1 MQKLASLDQLRILQ
15 ASVLAHRGVDRLM
28 DVMRDSREYV
38 RNEGLL
44 LMISLCEFNQEIQKI
59 TAFSS
64 AFECLF
70 HIIDKEVGN
79 NDVIV
84 LDALKLTHILLHGN
98 PSNVMYFRETGC
110 GDRLLPLLKV
120 EGSDVWMLTD
130 SKQEIVICALQ
141 ILRALIPRH
150 SSTAAES
157 RHLLHKLGYSNVVL
171 KLSLGRVNSLSIRM
185 MALEVLGDFLLDESN
200 EVRNWFQTATVFLP
214 LQEEAGMTD
223 MAQPALPRLVTVLL
237 FSPSFNERITALG
250 TFRCYLHS
258 NEGGQIEIVTTITP
272 SPNEIDEMEGD
283 GTVPAIPLDSPNS
296 KSGVGRR
303 VMACLF
309 SWNEGEVEKAER
321 AWFACKVIAESLKN
335 PTVKLHFLR
344 TPLRMT
350 VQDKELTTLMAGLV
364 EMLQRVGSQTS
375 EATPASS
382 SSSSSSSGASGPTFS
397 QNRRS
402 PETKVIL
409 AGIMYLLITW
419 MHECEEAVKAFIA
432 DPRNISILA
441 ELSTNHSRHAD
452 THIQGFACLLLALC
466 LTCNPDE
473 PDSPFNK
480 ENLRGII
487 TSIGREKLIET
498 LSRLRFSKEFIGA
511 EQDEFESG
519 TSDEYEEADLDPQIP
534 LSKKYDLWDVI
545 SMHLYDFDFTFLFKT
560 VYESAMKALGTGK
573 RKEKQGSSTPTP
585 VTTEAALRVEYE
597 QQIEHYKQLLEE
609 AKSAQPVAQEATLVS
624 DSLKEMLKGDQL
636 EIGADWTVERTILEY
651 KQMYQSLLAQN
662 KGLEETMQ
670 SMSGV
675 INDYEALVQQNQQ
688 QGDISDPQFAEAMKE
703 KETLIEER
711 TTMTEIIQRLETEN
725 ALLREESKGHEK
737 RANELLEKSKA
748 GEQGEDRIR
757 QLEEEV
763 AAKEASVSSLEA
775 EQEEL
780 LLCLVKEEMEVAK
793 LRERVRQLEMEKGI
807 PQEPKLSV

>member
-150 SSTAAES
+150 SSTANES
-157 RHLLHKLGYSNVVL
+157 RHLLHKLGYTGVVL

-200 EVRNWFQTATVFLP
+200 EIRNWFQTATVFLP

-223 MAQPALPRLVTVLL
+223 LAQPALPRLVTVLL
-237 FSPSFNERITALG
+237 FSPSFNERITALA

-258 NEGGQIEIVTTITP
+258 NENGQIEIVTTITP
-272 SPNEIDEMEGD
+272 SPNEMDED
-283 GTVPAIPLDSPNS
+283 PTVPAIPLDSPNS

-303 VMACLF
+303 TMACLF

-321 AWFACKVIAESLKN
+321 AWFACRVIAESLKN

-350 VQDKELTTLMAGLV
+350 VQNKELTTLMAGLV
-364 EMLQRVGSQTS
+364 EMLQKVGSQTT
-375 EATPASS
+375 EATPPSS
-382 SSSSSSSGASGPTFS
+382 SSSSSSSTPSGGAASSGSAFS

-409 AGIMYLLITW
+409 AGIMYLLTTW
-419 MHECEEAVKAFIA
+419 MHDCEEAVKAFIA

-473 PDSPFNK
+473 PKSPFNK

-487 TSIGREKLIET
+487 TSIGQEKLVET
-498 LSRLRFSKEFIGA
+498 LSRLRFSKEFISA
-511 EQDEFESG
+511 EQDEFGSG
-519 TSDEYEEADLDPQIP
+519 SSDAYEEEADLDPEIP

-545 SMHLYDFDFTFLFKT
+545 SMHLYDFDFTFLFKN
-560 VYESAMKALGTGK
+560 VYENAMKVLGAGK
-573 RKEKQGSSTPTP
+573 RKDKSGLNSSP
-585 VTTEAALRVEYE
+585 VSTEAALRTEYE
-597 QQIEHYKQLLEE
+597 QQIEHYKKLLEE
-609 AKSAQPVAQEATLVS
+609 AKSAQPVAQEAALVS
-624 DSLKEMLKGDQL
+624 DSLKEKLQDGGEL
-636 EIGADWTVERTILEY
+636 EIGVDWTVERTILEY
-651 KQMYQSLLAQN
+651 KGMYQNVLEQN
-662 KGLEETMQ
+662 KALEETMQ

-675 INDYEALVQQNQQ
+675 INDYEALVAAQQ
-688 QGDISDPQFAEAMKE
+688 QQPTDLSDPKLADAMKE
-703 KETLIEER
+703 KETLIDER
-711 TTMTEIIQRLETEN
+711 NTMTEIIQRLETEN
-725 ALLREESKGHEK
+725 ALLREESKSHEK
-737 RANELLEKSKA
+737 TANELLEKSKA
-748 GEQGEDRIR
+748 GEEGEDRIR
-757 QLEEEV
+757 QLEELV
-763 AAKEASVSSLEA
+763 ASKEASVSSLEA

-793 LRERVRQLEMEKGI
+793 LKERVRQLEMEKGT
-807 PQEPKLSV
+807 PQE